1 MSLHVRVVKGEPTDE
16 ELAAVIAVLTNVVAK
31 EASKTRPVS
40 TWQDN
45 DRKMRTPSQTGFSGW
60 RNSALAR

>member
-1 MSLHVRVVKGEPTDE
+1 MLDLRVVKGEPTDE

-31 EASKTRPVS
+31 QAAKARPTS

-45 DRKMRTPSQTGFSGW
+45 ARKMRTPNQTGVSGW

>member
-1 MSLHVRVVKGEPTDE
+1 VSLDLRVVKGEPTDE

-31 EASKTRPVS
+31 EAAKARPTSV
-40 TWQDN
+40 WQDN
-45 DRKMRTPSQTGFSGW
+45 ARKMRTPSHAGSSGW

>member
-1 MSLHVRVVKGEPTDE
+1 MSLDLRVVKGEPTDE
-16 ELAAVIAVLTNVVAK
+16 ELAAVIAVLTSVIAK
-31 EASKTRPVS
+31 EAAKARPTS

-45 DRKMRTPSQTGFSGW
+45 ARKMRTPSPTGLSGW